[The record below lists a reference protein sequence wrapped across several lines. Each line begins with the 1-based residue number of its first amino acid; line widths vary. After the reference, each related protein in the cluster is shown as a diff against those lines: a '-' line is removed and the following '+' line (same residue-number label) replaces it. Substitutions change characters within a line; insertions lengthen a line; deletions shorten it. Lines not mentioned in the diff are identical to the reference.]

1 MSYLAYY
8 TEPNADPV
16 AIGEYPELYDAR
28 NACQWHL
35 SAAWDEVHGS
45 YYKALDPQHSYD
57 RGQFAQWDGISRLY
71 VTTPSRET
79 AHYDIVERTW

>member
-35 SAAWDEVHGS
+35 SAAWEVTHGL
-45 YYKALDPQHSYD
+45 YKVLDPRHAYD
-57 RGQFAQWDGISRLY
+57 RGQFAQWGGISRLY
-71 VTTPSRET
+71 VTTPNDDT
-79 AHYDIVERTW
+79 AHYDIAERTW